1 MTMSSMKKS
10 SAAKLT
16 LVWVVVALFLVNFT
30 IAGGKGP
37 ACDLNGDSSC
47 DVADIDTLAGGG
59 AQGITDWL
67 AGAATENSHA
77 SPYLASDTDL
87 DRDVDLRDYNA
98 LAGNFSPT
106 GSGATF
112 SQGDGDGDGDV
123 DLSDYNSLAGSFA
136 PTGYAGAAG
145 VPEPSSM
152 VLCMLGLVFG
162 SGIAFCRKRLW
173 S

>member
-1 MTMSSMKKS
+1 MSSMKKS

-37 ACDLNGDSSC
+37 ACDLTGDSSC
-47 DVADIDTLAGGG
+47 DIADLDTLAGGG
-59 AQGITDWL
+59 ATAINDWL
-67 AGAATENSHA
+67 AGAATENGYG
-77 SPYLASDTDL
+77 SPYLGGDTDL
-87 DRDVDLRDYNA
+87 DRDVDLSDYNA
-98 LAGNFSPT
+98 LAGNFNPA
-106 GSGATF
+106 GSGGLP
-112 SQGDGDGDGDV
+112 SQGDIDGDGDV
-123 DLSDYNSLAGSFA
+123 DLSDYNTLAGNFA
-136 PTGYAGAAG
+136 AAGYAGAAG